1 MDPPVGA
8 MGRHAHDAERLLTPA
23 DVEDLLLRVAAEQ
36 MVSPLSMDAAYDPP
50 PLLKLRERAAA
61 TGEGRAATYTIVLLR
76 AMCAS
81 DEPSLEPQQSIQWTA
96 HAVVRVIAR
105 LARAH
110 PSPEVFEPL
119 LAGMHAVQAEHPRGG
134 IWYPMRFA
142 LGWLLLAELRSE
154 PRGGATSAVS
164 RWAKRLF
171 NAPRDAALIG
181 ATEIRRPRRARA
193 RPPDPDP
200 PGDGRAGGRAC
211 CVRARARVRNND
223 EETRPSC
230 SLNRRYH
237 LSRSVHRRS
246 AGRSPVAH
254 PTPRHL

>member
-96 HAVVRVIAR
+96 YAVVRVLAR

-134 IWYPMRFA
+134 VWYPMRFA
-142 LGWLLLAELRSE
+142 LGWLLLAELRME
-154 PRGGATSAVS
+154 PREGATRVS
-164 RWAKRLF
+164 CWAKRFATSVMRDPEAGKRALERAGAGDGAAAFSFSRELF
-171 NAPRDAALIG
+171 GGFRVAGDV
-181 ATEIRRPRRARA
+181 TEAERAHFLGNGEWCARERARE
-193 RPPDPDP
+193 R
-200 PGDGRAGGRAC
+200 
-211 CVRARARVRNND
+211 
-223 EETRPSC
+223 ETTET
-230 SLNRRYH
+230 
-237 LSRSVHRRS
+237 
-246 AGRSPVAH
+246 A
-254 PTPRHL
+254 

>member
-1 MDPPVGA
+1 MDHPVGA
-8 MGRHAHDAERLLTPA
+8 MRRHAHDTERLLTPP
-23 DVEDLLLRVAAEQ
+23 DVEDLLLRVAVEQ
-36 MVSPLSMDAAYDPP
+36 TVSPLSMDAAYDPP

-61 TGEGRAATYTIVLLR
+61 TGEGRAATHTTVLLR

-81 DEPSLEPQQSIQWTA
+81 DEPSLEPDQSIQWTA
-96 HAVVRVIAR
+96 HAVVRVLAR

-164 RWAKRLF
+164 RWAKRL
-171 NAPRDAALIG
+171 ATSVARDAEAGKSAPARLNNGDDGDDAASFSRALFG
-181 ATEIRRPRRARA
+181 RVRVARDVTEAERAHFLGGGEWRERERARE
-193 RPPDPDP
+193 
-200 PGDGRAGGRAC
+200 
-211 CVRARARVRNND
+211 RVQTT
-223 EETRPSC
+223 ETE
-230 SLNRRYH
+230 
-237 LSRSVHRRS
+237 
-246 AGRSPVAH
+246 
-254 PTPRHL
+254 